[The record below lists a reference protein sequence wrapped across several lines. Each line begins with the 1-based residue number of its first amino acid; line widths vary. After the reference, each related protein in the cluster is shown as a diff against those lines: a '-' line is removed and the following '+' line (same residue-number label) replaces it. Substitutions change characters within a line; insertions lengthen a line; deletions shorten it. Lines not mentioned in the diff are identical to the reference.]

1 MLGGLGPCG
10 RPICCGSFL
19 GDFQP
24 VSIKMAKE
32 QNLSLNPTKISG
44 VCGRL
49 MCCLKFE
56 QDHYEATRKRMPK
69 VGKEVDT
76 PEGFGSVFDINVLKE
91 TVTVRI
97 HKGEAFELK
106 TFPLEEIKW
115 NKPAQP
121 QPTAEKREENKGDA
135 KRAKKAKAP
144 KLLSS
149 DPIPE
154 PEEAVE
160 SVEEI
165 KPVDQSNDWLR
176 AVEEA
181 LNAAQNKQ

>member
-1 MLGGLGPCG
+1 MLH

-69 VGKEVDT
+69 VGKEVET
-76 PEGFGSVFDINVLKE
+76 PEGYGSVFDINVLKE

-97 HKGEAFELK
+97 HKGEAFEIK

-115 NKPAQP
+115 NKPSQP
-121 QPTAEKREENKGDA
+121 QPAAEKREENKSES
-135 KRAKKAKAP
+135 KRSKKAKQNKPAP
-144 KLLSS
+144 SS
-149 DPIPE
+149 EPADE
-154 PEEAVE
+154 PEETVE
-160 SVEEI
+160 VVEEI

-181 LNAAQNKQ
+181 LNAAQGKQ